1 MYSTSW
7 DPTFNSKTAFERQ
20 QNLKLLNF
28 LKPILLS
35 DTLYI
40 YLQIQLEI
48 VVKYGVM
55 L

>member
-1 MYSTSW
+1 MI
-7 DPTFNSKTAFERQ
+7 KMI
-20 QNLKLLNF
+20 
-28 LKPILLS
+28 LKPILFW